1 MQHTVDTHSQHS
13 AQQSLNHPH
22 RGGVVALQICTGHRK
37 PMQRREAVEALTAL
51 GLKGDIHALAEST
64 RQVLLID
71 QETLQDLGLTP
82 GQVKENITTEGL
94 AVAQLKPGQR
104 LRVGKAVLQITRACA
119 PCGRMDEIRPGL
131 QEELRGRRGM
141 LARVVEG
148 GEIRV
153 GDRIELLS

>member
-1 MQHTVDTHSQHS
+1 MQHTVDTHAQHS

-22 RGGVVALQICTGHRK
+22 RGVVVALQTCPGHRK

-71 QETLQDLGLTP
+71 QETLQDLGLMP
-82 GQVKENITTEGL
+82 GQVKENITTVGL

-104 LRVGKAVLQITRACA
+104 LRVGKAVLQITVACA

-153 GDRIELLS
+153 GDLIDLLS